1 MKMND
6 SRALASNDPV
16 SPSNHPANYREGTFP
31 RIANPADDSCNLT
44 TTIVY
49 QSTEMDEIVSQSIR
63 FARSA
68 APILLT
74 GESGTGKEVLSRLI
88 HRHSRRQDRPFVA
101 INCAA
106 IPESLVES
114 ELFGHRR
121 GAFTGA
127 FNDHQG
133 HFQRAHEGT
142 LLLDEISEI
151 PLSVQAKLLRVLEEQ
166 EVQKIGSIDRE
177 KIDVRI
183 IATSN
188 RDLNEAIREGTFRL
202 DLFHRLSVLEIAI
215 PPLRER
221 QLDIECLANRFCE
234 IYRHENETPIRGF
247 SSEAVFR
254 LRKHNWPGN
263 VRELRNVVRRACI
276 LSDQTLIPGSLI
288 PDRQVADKSM
298 NSNTNL
304 YGIELREVERILILN
319 GLEKHQG
326 DKQRVAD
333 ELGITKRTLNNK
345 LRYYRD
351 NGVDQLG

>member
-1 MKMND
+1 MPID
-6 SRALASNDPV
+6 QPAEHQTALTVFRDDVNAIGRNADY
-16 SPSNHPANYREGTFP
+16 SPQSSA
-31 RIANPADDSCNLT
+31 
-44 TTIVY
+44 TIVY
-49 QSTEMDEIVSQSIR
+49 QSVEMDEIVSQAIR
-63 FARSA
+63 FAASS

-74 GESGTGKEVLSRLI
+74 GESGTGKEVVSRLI
-88 HRHSRRQDRPFVA
+88 HQHSHRKQLPFVA

-106 IPESLVES
+106 IPEALVES

-127 FNDHQG
+127 FSDHLG
-133 HFQRAHEGT
+133 HFQRADQGT

-151 PLSVQAKLLRVLEEQ
+151 PLTIQAKLLRVLEEQ
-166 EVQKIGSIDRE
+166 EVQRIGSAQRE

-188 RDLNEAIREGTFRL
+188 RDLKEAIHAGKFRL
-202 DLFHRLSVLEIAI
+202 DLYHRLSVLEIAI

-221 QLDIECLANRFCE
+221 QMDIECLANRFCE
-234 IYRHENETPIRGF
+234 IYRYENETPVQGF
-247 SSEAVFR
+247 SRDAVAR
-254 LRKHNWPGN
+254 LRKHDWPGN

-276 LSDQTLIPGSLI
+276 LSDSKLIPGRLI
-288 PDRQVADKSM
+288 PDRESIRYTN
-298 NSNTNL
+298 NSDRDL
-304 YGIELREVERILILN
+304 FGIQLKEVERILILS
-319 GLEKHQG
+319 GLEKYDG

-351 NGVDQLG
+351 TGMDRLD